1 MHRHRKNQLHY
12 NLMLMPG
19 ALMVFLFNT
28 ITWLGILLAFQDFIP
43 SRGWFGSPWV
53 GLDNFR
59 IFFDMPDSFEI
70 IKNTVVIAV
79 GKIVITTIF
88 AIVFALLLHE
98 IPGGRLKKTIQ
109 TAVYLPH
116 FISWVIFATVIR
128 SMLNID
134 GVVNKLLMML
144 GLKEPI
150 LFLGTMSIFPI
161 VMILT
166 EAMKEF
172 GFSAIIYLA
181 AITNIDPGLYEASAI
196 DGAGRMRKLLH
207 VTLPGILPII
217 ILMATLSLGNVL
229 NAGFDQIF
237 NMYSPSVYSTGDIID
252 TYVYR
257 LGIVNFN
264 YGIGSAV
271 GLFKSVISLMLMSLA
286 YFLAAKFG
294 DYKIF

>member
-1 MHRHRKNQLHY
+1 
-12 NLMLMPG
+12 
-19 ALMVFLFNT
+19 
-28 ITWLGILLAFQDFIP
+28 
-43 SRGWFGSPWV
+43 
-53 GLDNFR
+53 
-59 IFFDMPDSFEI
+59 
-70 IKNTVVIAV
+70 
-79 GKIVITTIF
+79 F